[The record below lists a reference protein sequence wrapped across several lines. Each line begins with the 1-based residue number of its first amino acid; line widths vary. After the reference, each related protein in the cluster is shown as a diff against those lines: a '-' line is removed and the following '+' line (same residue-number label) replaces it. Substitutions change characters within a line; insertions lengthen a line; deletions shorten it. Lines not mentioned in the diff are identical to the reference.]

1 MNVVLGDGEGG
12 HVTVKLKHLNSHRAA
27 VPALPVSQRHIYVE
41 LLQYDDLGP
50 RLLSSHFAA
59 ICNIKTTPTLVLL
72 LCRVINVR
80 ACATV
85 RVETYRW
92 FHSGLRSAVFP
103 ISC

>member
-50 RLLSSHFAA
+50 
-59 ICNIKTTPTLVLL
+59 
-72 LCRVINVR
+72 
-80 ACATV
+80 
-85 RVETYRW
+85 
-92 FHSGLRSAVFP
+92 
-103 ISC
+103 